1 MRFNKR
7 SASLVA
13 AAMGALILAPIQP
26 PSAFATTAQAKNST
40 ISISSGKLIIF
51 ASGVQTF
58 TNPAAIY
65 TSAVVNGTP
74 KNFFIN
80 NSGSFTSSRFAMTIS
95 LPANSN
101 VSAFRRCNIN
111 VAFTGTNVCASGSS
125 TTQSITPGS
134 AVTYVLSTTP
144 NSFYCFQLVQNMTGV
159 ITVSTSASTSFIT
172 TSVTNS

>member
-1 MRFNKR
+1 MRSNHR
-7 SASLVA
+7 STSLVA
-13 AAMGALILAPIQP
+13 AVVGAFILALIQP
-26 PSAFATTAQAKNST
+26 PTSFATTAIAKNNT
-40 ISISSGKLIIF
+40 LSISSGKLIIF
-51 ASGVQTF
+51 ASGFQTF

-65 TSAVVNGTP
+65 TTAVINGIP

-80 NSGSFTSSRFAMTIS
+80 NSGSFTSSRFTMKIT

-134 AVTYVLSTTP
+134 AVTYILPSTP
-144 NSFYCFQLVQNMTGV
+144 NSFYSFQIVQNKTGV
-159 ITVSTSASTSFIT
+159 FSVSISASTSFIT
-172 TSVTNS
+172 TAVTHS